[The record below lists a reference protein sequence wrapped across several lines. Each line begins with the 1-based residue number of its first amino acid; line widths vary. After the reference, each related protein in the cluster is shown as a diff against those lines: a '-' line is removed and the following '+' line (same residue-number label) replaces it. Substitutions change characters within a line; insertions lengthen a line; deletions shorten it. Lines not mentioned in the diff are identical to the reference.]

1 MLGWEKGKLMGK
13 RDRGEGPLPS
23 LCLRLALCCIAC
35 IKSRDGPT
43 AHTLASLPTL
53 ALALS
58 LTLVL
63 VQVLMPVLT
72 LMPARK

>member
-1 MLGWEKGKLMGK
+1 MQRPDVRRKEAKGGAALATA
-13 RDRGEGPLPS
+13 RQRAS
-23 LCLRLALCCIAC
+23 L
-35 IKSRDGPT
+35 T
-43 AHTLASLPTL
+43 HTPASLPTL

-58 LTLVL
+58 ALTLVL

>member
-1 MLGWEKGKLMGK
+1 MAGIWQ
-13 RDRGEGPLPS
+13 RAS
-23 LCLRLALCCIAC
+23 L
-35 IKSRDGPT
+35 T
-43 AHTLASLPTL
+43 HTPASLPTL

>member
-1 MLGWEKGKLMGK
+1 MQRPDVKEAKGGAALATA
-13 RDRGEGPLPS
+13 RQRAS
-23 LCLRLALCCIAC
+23 L
-35 IKSRDGPT
+35 T
-43 AHTLASLPTL
+43 HTLASLPTL

-72 LMPARK
+72 PMPARK